1 MEPLSDIESIIQS
14 QIWKNK
20 SKSSQNSPSQ
30 QSPARNSGLP
40 SLKINS
46 SYNSSQNSSQNSLED
61 HSQAEGNLT
70 LPKLPDIAKEKLQEL
85 LKLAVPYKVL
95 TEAIGKAVSRKID
108 PAIIP
113 AFPMRGFGKKLR
125 KDLQPKFEFL
135 KPGVELNSFKRNEI
149 TWIKEKN
156 GRTKSIK
163 TKKLPPL
170 YSPRTVN
177 ISKTKLNVGFD

>member
-14 QIWKNK
+14 QKWKNK

-30 QSPARNSGLP
+30 QSPSRNSGFP

-61 HSQAEGNLT
+61 HSQTDSSLK
-70 LPKLPDIAKEKLQEL
+70 LPKLPDIANEKLQEM

-95 TEAIGKAVSRKID
+95 TEAIGKVVSRKID

-113 AFPMRGFGKKLR
+113 AFPMRGFGKKIG

-135 KPGVELNSFKRNEI
+135 KPGVDLNSFKRDEI
-149 TWIKEKN
+149 IWIKEKN

-177 ISKTKLNVGFD
+177 VSKTNKKMGFE